1 MSGFA
6 QAGTAVPVKPRGGPA
21 THALNRGLDALAKQ
35 RRHPPCAIPE
45 IFHYWVSDSESDR
58 AIAIRGCHR
67 CTTPRRLRCRG
78 NRATGAVRSLGRS
91 RPHPDPTVR
100 PTLGEYGAGP
110 QARTVR

>member
-67 CTTPRRLRCRG
+67 CPLLDACDAAATERQERFGVWGGVDRTPTRR
-78 NRATGAVRSLGRS
+78 
-91 RPHPDPTVR
+91 
-100 PTLGEYGAGP
+100 
-110 QARTVR
+110 